1 MRPKKYHLN
10 IAEYPTDLLVKIVA
24 DLLISI
30 VKEND
35 KLSNQSVTHFHSRT
49 VPPIGI
55 YAYLS
60 RILKFT
66 SFSNEALLST
76 LIYFDRIAQHKGPNY
91 AVNSLTVHRL
101 LITSILVASKFTSDV
116 FYSNTR
122 YAKVGGIPL
131 CELNQL
137 ELEFLFLCKFD
148 LHVKLENMQAYG
160 DQLLTH
166 ALTQQNKNIT
176 SFPLSPPLEDNCKR
190 KRPIDDHDT
199 RISNKKLVCPISY
212 TPDYSNV

>member
-10 IAEYPTDLLVKIVA
+10 IAEYPTELLVKIVA

-101 LITSILVASKFTSDV
+101 LIT
-116 FYSNTR
+116 R
-122 YAKVGGIPL
+122 
-131 CELNQL
+131 
-137 ELEFLFLCKFD
+137 
-148 LHVKLENMQAYG
+148 
-160 DQLLTH
+160 
-166 ALTQQNKNIT
+166 
-176 SFPLSPPLEDNCKR
+176 
-190 KRPIDDHDT
+190 
-199 RISNKKLVCPISY
+199 
-212 TPDYSNV
+212 

>member
-1 MRPKKYHLN
+1 MGQRAFPLFSQSLFFFSYKKTKTTRAKAKVELYMRLKKYHLN
-10 IAEYPTDLLVKIVA
+10 IAEYPTELLVKIVA

-76 LIYFDRIAQHKGPNY
+76 LIYFDRIAQHKGLNY

-101 LITSILVASKFTSDV
+101 LIT
-116 FYSNTR
+116 R
-122 YAKVGGIPL
+122 
-131 CELNQL
+131 
-137 ELEFLFLCKFD
+137 
-148 LHVKLENMQAYG
+148 
-160 DQLLTH
+160 
-166 ALTQQNKNIT
+166 
-176 SFPLSPPLEDNCKR
+176 
-190 KRPIDDHDT
+190 
-199 RISNKKLVCPISY
+199 
-212 TPDYSNV
+212 